1 MQASDSSAQTAQ
13 GGSDNHRHFFSNW
26 YANTGSGNTGG
37 PNQSIA
43 PYMRQLWLR
52 QKLANGTID
61 AFSAGG
67 TFTTV
72 QSDATDLYT
81 ENYTPQAGEGFVAC
95 GATFDYIAII

>member
-1 MQASDSSAQTAQ
+1 
-13 GGSDNHRHFFSNW
+13 
-26 YANTGSGNTGG
+26 
-37 PNQSIA
+37 
-43 PYMRQLWLR
+43 MRQLWLR